1 MSDVLGGACVFLPV
15 GQLLLSP
22 GVLAEQLDG
31 KGFSVPT
38 LSRFSRAFSLASVL
52 PPSTLRLRGQT
63 ADANNSAESEKPQSC
78 TTRRLAAVAACH
90 WIEIVLRRLLRL
102 AAISIAA
109 AREPRFYQHEV
120 SLGIFALSQIC
131 EPRARDCTLM
141 NTVSLLL
148 YAAGSL

>member
-1 MSDVLGGACVFLPV
+1 MFDVRCSGGACVFLPV

-38 LSRFSRAFSLASVL
+38 LSRFSRAFSLASAL

-63 ADANNSAESEKPQSC
+63 ADANNSAEPEKPQSC

-90 WIEIVLRRLLRL
+90 WIEIVPRRLLRL
-102 AAISIAA
+102 AAISSAA
-109 AREPRFYQHEV
+109 ARE
-120 SLGIFALSQIC
+120 
-131 EPRARDCTLM
+131 
-141 NTVSLLL
+141 
-148 YAAGSL
+148 